1 VTQDAFQH
9 RFANGL
15 TLLAEPMPHVR
26 SAAMYF
32 LVPAGCV
39 HDPAGKSGLAGI
51 VAGMMARGAG
61 DRDNRALMLA
71 QDKLGLDRS
80 ESVGVVHMQFWGGT
94 VAKNLPAGME
104 IFADVLRRPT
114 FPAEELEP
122 IQALALQEIKGLEDE
137 PTSRLMLELRKRL
150 YPTPLCNDHRGT
162 IEGVESVTLADVK
175 AFHARHF
182 KPAGTIVAVAGNIDW
197 PQIREQVER
206 LFGDWKGTAP
216 AAPPLGPEP
225 SGHSHLS
232 KELEQT
238 HIALAYPSVPVDHPD
253 YYQAL
258 GAVNVLSGGMG
269 ARLFT
274 EIREKEGL
282 CYSVSASY
290 MAMKGRGAIRGYA
303 ASLNHQAQRT
313 FDKLVEELC
322 RLPNGI
328 SEEEVDRVKVGL
340 KTSLIM
346 RQESTS
352 SRALALASDWYYLG
366 RVQSFDEI
374 QSRIDGLTAKSILD
388 HLRKTPPR
396 DFRVVTIGPE
406 ALNTSAV

>member
-1 VTQDAFQH
+1 MTQDAFQH
-9 RFANGL
+9 LFANGL

-32 LVPAGCV
+32 LVPAGCS

-162 IEGVESVTLADVK
+162 VEGVESVTLADVK
-175 AFHARHF
+175 AYHARHF
-182 KPAGTIVAVAGNIDW
+182 APAGTIVAVAGNIDW
-197 PQIREQVER
+197 PQIRDQVER
-206 LFGDWKGTAP
+206 LFGDWKGTSP
-216 AAPPLGPEP
+216 PAPPLGPEP

-290 MAMKGRGAIRGYA
+290 MAMKDRGAVRGYA

-322 RLPNGI
+322 RLPQGI
-328 SEEEVDRVKVGL
+328 TEEEVDRVKVGL

-374 QSRIDGLTAKSILD
+374 QARIDGLTAKSILD

-396 DFRVVTIGPE
+396 DFRVVTIGPKQ
-406 ALNTSAV
+406 LSVVC